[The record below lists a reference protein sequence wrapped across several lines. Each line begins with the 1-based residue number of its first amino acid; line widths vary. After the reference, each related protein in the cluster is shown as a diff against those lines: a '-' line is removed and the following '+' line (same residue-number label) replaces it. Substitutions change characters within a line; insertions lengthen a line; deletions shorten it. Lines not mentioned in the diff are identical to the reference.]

1 MKYKFKDKELNI
13 PDKEIDVLMKTLDL
27 TEQEAIDT
35 WLADNDYEEN
45 EEVEKLTKL
54 AKENKTIQH
63 EAKSDKPRAKRTVV
77 QKDNPLKEEI
87 IETIVKSL
95 EEKGIAAKI
104 TNKTKIIE
112 FSVDERSFKIDLVEH
127 RVKKAATAGM

>member
-1 MKYKFKDKELNI
+1 MANLCEYLAG
-13 PDKEIDVLMKTLDL
+13 VYDL
-27 TEQEAIDT
+27 
-35 WLADNDYEEN
+35 W
-45 EEVEKLTKL
+45 
-54 AKENKTIQH
+54 
-63 EAKSDKPRAKRTVV
+63 

-87 IETIVKSL
+87 IETIARAL

-112 FSVDERSFKIDLVEH
+112 FSIDERSFKIDLVEH